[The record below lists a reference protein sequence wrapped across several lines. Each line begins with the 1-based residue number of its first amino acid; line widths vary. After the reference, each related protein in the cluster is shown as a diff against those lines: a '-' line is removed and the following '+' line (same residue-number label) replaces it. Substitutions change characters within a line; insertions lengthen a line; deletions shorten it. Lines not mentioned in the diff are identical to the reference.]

1 MPPRIAKLLAVVV
14 ALAMVGGALLV
25 RSRIADDDDGPGGD
39 GDPREKFTVM
49 FISELEEI
57 CRKLE
62 PEGIEVEVED
72 AGTTADALVDGR
84 PDFDAWVT
92 IDPWPQMVDIGRQQ
106 AQQPDLF
113 GRPEAVASSDLV
125 LLLAGETSAEC
136 GWECVV
142 EASGEQ
148 QEIGIPPDDSGF
160 GVQVV
165 GEAFSSRMGTT
176 EFSRQD
182 IQDESQWLD
191 RLLDFEPATD
201 AERRMATQGTA
212 AYIAAGTTEQRATTV
227 LGTPGGD
234 RQNLHLG
241 TPEVPARADVVVAA
255 VAGSDSGDRL
265 QGLFTGQTARTA
277 FEDEGWSTP
286 VEGQTGL
293 PAADLLVALRE
304 ETDR

>member
-39 GDPREKFTVM
+39 GDPRETFTVM
-49 FISELEEI
+49 CISELEEI

-165 GEAFSSRMGTT
+165 GEAFSSRMGAT

-212 AYIAAGTTEQRATTV
+212 AYIAAGTTEQRAATV